1 MSATTTIRCP
11 NCGSTNRLPAAA
23 QGKPKCGHCHR
34 PLPWIVDAGDDDFA
48 AVAERSSLPVLVDM
62 WAPWCGPCRMVS
74 PALAQLAEERAGQ
87 IKLVKVNVDLAPRL
101 ARRFSVQAVPTLM
114 VMRGGEVIARQAGA
128 APAPALRSWL
138 DHALATRESTSD
150 TSSSQE
156 VSS

>member
-11 NCGSTNRLPAAA
+11 NCGSANRLPAAA

-34 PLPWIVDAGDDDFA
+34 PLPWIVDASDDDFA

-114 VMRGGEVIARQAGA
+114 VMWGGEVIARQAGA